1 MTVRAASAPAP
12 ADIAAPPRKPPYR
25 RVASFLRR
33 RRVPLLAT
41 VTMLPLYL
49 VWALFRA
56 NGGGDLA
63 AQETWARFAAE
74 HGDSAYGL
82 FWFGGIH
89 TANYSVIS
97 PYLMGFFGVRT
108 IGVASGLAAGWLAA
122 VLFERSGIRRPLPP
136 ALMAAFG
143 LWVNIAAGRVTFAL
157 GVAFALAACVLL
169 VGERRVW
176 LAAGYAMLATAG
188 SPVAGLF
195 LVVAGAAYGLLR
207 DWKRAAA
214 LTVPPFLVVGTTTL
228 MFPFHGEE
236 PMAAGRIPWPALLGV
251 AVAVFSP
258 RRWRV
263 VRLGGAVYAVGVL
276 LTYLIPSPIG
286 ANVERF
292 ALLFAPA
299 VLLAAVL
306 SADRRPRYGR
316 GALAVA
322 LAGSL
327 LWLGSGTPTSFLR
340 GTGQVPAWA
349 ADSQGVVRALDRLGA
364 DRTRVEVVPAHDH
377 RESAVLA
384 PYVNLARGWNT
395 QLDMTRGRLFYDGTL
410 TPTTYRA
417 WLDHWAVGFVVL
429 PEAEPDR
436 FGEAEARL
444 LRDSLPA
451 WLEPV
456 WSDAHWRVYRVR
468 DAVPLVSAPATVV
481 RTSDA
486 ALDVRIPKPGSVTVR
501 VAYSPWLRVEGA
513 CLREEGE
520 FTRLTVDTPGV
531 YRIDSAYLASASP
544 SGSAGC

>member
-1 MTVRAASAPAP
+1 
-12 ADIAAPPRKPPYR
+12 
-25 RVASFLRR
+25 
-33 RRVPLLAT
+33 
-41 VTMLPLYL
+41 
-49 VWALFRA
+49 
-56 NGGGDLA
+56 
-63 AQETWARFAAE
+63 
-74 HGDSAYGL
+74 
-82 FWFGGIH
+82 
-89 TANYSVIS
+89 
-97 PYLMGFFGVRT
+97 
-108 IGVASGLAAGWLAA
+108 
-122 VLFERSGIRRPLPP
+122 
-136 ALMAAFG
+136 
-143 LWVNIAAGRVTFAL
+143 
-157 GVAFALAACVLL
+157 
-169 VGERRVW
+169 
-176 LAAGYAMLATAG
+176 
-188 SPVAGLF
+188 
-195 LVVAGAAYGLLR
+195 VAGAAYGLLR

-228 MFPFHGEE
+228 LFPFHGEE
-236 PMAAGRIPWPALLGV
+236 PMAAGRIVWPALLGV

-263 VRLGGAVYAVGVL
+263 VRLGAAVYAVGVI

-306 SADRRPRYGR
+306 SAERRPRYGR

-327 LWLGSGTPTSFLR
+327 FWLGSGTPTSFLR
-340 GTGQVPAWA
+340 GTGEVPAWA
-349 ADSQGVVRALDRLGA
+349 ADSHGVIRALDRLGA
-364 DRTRVEVVPAHDH
+364 HGTRVEVVPAHDH

-417 WLDHWAVGFVVL
+417 WLDRWAVGFVVL
-429 PEAEPDR
+429 PDAEPDR

-444 LRDSLPA
+444 LRDSRPA

-481 RTSDA
+481 RTSNA
-486 ALDVRIPKPGSVTVR
+486 ALDVRMPKWGSATVR

-513 CLREEGE
+513 CLRKEGE

-544 SGSAGC
+544 SDSAGC